1 MTESSISAESEL
13 RDLRGV
19 ETAYVLKG
27 DRLAATLTRVGV
39 GIEFR
44 YLVEYLADPGPPVAT
59 TLGLTAEPVITI
71 AGAVPPFFAGLLP
84 EGRRLTAL
92 REAVKTSLDDEL
104 SLVLAIGADAIGDV
118 RVVPAN
124 LAPAIPAPTVKWH
137 EGADIDFRKVLE
149 RNGIVER
156 RGMSGLQDKASAAMI
171 TLPASSSGR
180 DSILKLTP
188 PEYPFLVE
196 NEAWFLGLARQV
208 GFSVPQFQVITDRVG
223 ARGLLIERFD
233 RTYEN
238 DVLIRHP
245 AEDATQVLGIY
256 PADKY
261 LVTAEQMS
269 IALISHCQSKKVA
282 ARDIFRLFLFA
293 WLTGNGDLH
302 AKNASIINVEG
313 EWRIAPIYDVPST
326 LPFGDHNMALSLGGR
341 DHDLSRKSFL
351 QFADTIELPVAAA
364 TRAIDEM
371 LIATEP
377 VVQLFESRVEPFT
390 HPRNTE
396 ALSQIEYRRRLLLA
410 N

>member
-1 MTESSISAESEL
+1 M
-13 RDLRGV
+13 
-19 ETAYVLKG
+19 
-27 DRLAATLTRVGV
+27 
-39 GIEFR
+39 
-44 YLVEYLADPGPPVAT
+44 
-59 TLGLTAEPVITI
+59 
-71 AGAVPPFFAGLLP
+71 
-84 EGRRLTAL
+84 
-92 REAVKTSLDDEL
+92 
-104 SLVLAIGADAIGDV
+104 
-118 RVVPAN
+118 
-124 LAPAIPAPTVKWH
+124 
-137 EGADIDFRKVLE
+137 
-149 RNGIVER
+149 
-156 RGMSGLQDKASAAMI
+156 
-171 TLPASSSGR
+171 
-180 DSILKLTP
+180 
-188 PEYPFLVE
+188 
-196 NEAWFLGLARQV
+196 
-208 GFSVPQFQVITDRVG
+208 
-223 ARGLLIERFD
+223 LIERFD
-233 RTYEN
+233 RAYAN
-238 DVLIRHP
+238 NVLIRHSV
-245 AEDATQVLGIY
+245 EDATQVLGIY